1 VTRLVLLALVACS
14 GHAPVAK
21 PPPVPMTGEVE
32 SQLVEGTVTLVDF
45 WADYCG
51 ACITVAGHVAVAI
64 ATKEN
69 IRVIKFDV
77 GDGDTPIARTYGVT
91 ELPHWKIYD
100 KHRRLRYVLL
110 GSEVLRAPKLADELL
125 REP

>member
-1 VTRLVLLALVACS
+1 VTRLVLVLLAACS
-14 GHAPVAK
+14 SAPPPAPV
-21 PPPVPMTGEVE
+21 PPTPMVGEVE
-32 SQLVEGTVTLVDF
+32 SQLVEGGVTLVDF

-69 IRVIKFDV
+69 IHVIKFDV
-77 GDGDTPIARTYGVT
+77 GDGDTPIAIKYGVT
-91 ELPHWKIYD
+91 ELPHWKVYD

>member
-1 VTRLVLLALVACS
+1 
-14 GHAPVAK
+14 
-21 PPPVPMTGEVE
+21 MTGEVE

-64 ATKEN
+64 ATKDN

-77 GDGDTPIARTYGVT
+77 GDGSTPIAIKYGVG
-91 ELPHWKIYD
+91 ELPHWKVYD